1 MNDDTLPAFC
11 ATCGKSLDALR
22 AARVR
27 FTENDQWFFCSA
39 AHADE
44 FEADQDKKKKSGTLR
59 PPSQKLPLPPPPPA
73 PPPLRGPPPSTGLLE
88 APLPYSPLAT
98 DTSES
103 GPKTQTVRVSRARAR
118 GDGSEVVSPLDAFG
132 TWAPALVTMVG
143 ALFAAATGE
152 PFENSLAAA
161 LLLGFSMLWGRR
173 QVIHWQIQATRSRA
187 RYRERLEV
195 EGQRLTSSGPIWV
208 PESSLRPG
216 EEVVVEAGQF
226 VPADGTVAEGSAHV
240 EMWEG
245 ATGRVHLLEGDLVVA
260 GAEVI
265 TGKVHVVCTK
275 TGKERAFSPLL
286 EREARPLSTRVQMAR
301 ISHRMAREGALAVA
315 SIGGALYLFQG
326 ASIPTSLSAAGMI
339 WGSLAHPIARALP
352 GVIAARLLNRAARE
366 GICFSHEHLV
376 DRAGTVTIAAFCAR
390 GTVLHGEP
398 EVAEVHPLRDTEESE
413 LLSLAAGAESVV
425 HHPVAAAVLRAART
439 RSIQVD
445 SCRGHNAVRGMGVR
459 CVSSKGDQLILGS
472 RELLLREK
480 VAIAMAEDTLR
491 GLESRGLTAL
501 MLAQNSHL
509 IGVIALQDSL
519 RAGAKAA
526 IQVLLDE
533 RIEPVLMSG
542 DSRATTEA
550 VAHALA
556 VEHVRPEIP
565 ASGRAQEIT
574 SLIEGGA
581 TVAVIGTSP
590 RDDAA
595 LGAAPIPI
603 VLDGAAVSWRDAK
616 HGKERAIGLGG
627 RHVLAAPL
635 ALVTARRIRM
645 LGIRALLFTLL
656 PTGVAVATAIA
667 FLAPLYL
674 PPLVAAL
681 GAALASRLS
690 LPDSNAS
697 LGGY

>member
-1 MNDDTLPAFC
+1 MNDDTRPAFC

-27 FTENDQWFFCSA
+27 FTEADQWFFCSA

-44 FEADQDKKKKSGTLR
+44 FKVGQDKWKRGGAPRTPTR
-59 PPSQKLPLPPPPPA
+59 PPPPPPPTLPPARVA
-73 PPPLRGPPPSTGLLE
+73 PPLGGLLE

-98 DTSES
+98 DTSEAS
-103 GPKTQTVRVSRARAR
+103 TKATTVRVSGVRPK
-118 GDGSEVVSPLDAFG
+118 GGGSDVVSPLEAFG
-132 TWAPALVTMVG
+132 TWAPVAVTMVG
-143 ALFAAATGE
+143 ALFAAAIGE
-152 PFENSLAAA
+152 PFENSLAAG
-161 LLLGFSMLWGRR
+161 LILGFSMLWGRR
-173 QVIHWQIQATRSRA
+173 QVFHWEEQATQVRSR
-187 RYRERLEV
+187 YRDRLEI
-195 EGQRLTSSGPIWV
+195 EGRRVTSGGPIWV

-245 ATGRVHLLEGDLVVA
+245 ATSRVHLLEGDRVVA

-265 TGKVHVVCTK
+265 TGKIHVVCTK
-275 TGKERAFSPLL
+275 TGRERAFSPLL
-286 EREARPLSTRVQMAR
+286 GREARPLPTRVQTAR
-301 ISHRMAREGALAVA
+301 ISHHMAAEGAVA
-315 SIGGALYLFQG
+315 AATVGGSLYLFQG
-326 ASIPTSLSAAGMI
+326 ASIPTTLAAAGMI

-352 GVIAARLLNRAARE
+352 GVIAGRFLHRAARE

-376 DRAGTVTIAAFCAR
+376 DRAGTVTVAAFCAR

-398 EVAEVHPLRDTEESE
+398 EVAEVHPLRDTEEAD

-439 RSIQVD
+439 RSIHVD

-491 GLESRGLTAL
+491 ALESRGLTAL
-501 MLAQNSHL
+501 MLAQNGHL

-533 RIEPVLMSG
+533 RIEPVLISG

-565 ASGRAQEIT
+565 ASGRAQEVI

-616 HGKERAIGLGG
+616 HGRERAIGLGG
-627 RHVLAAPL
+627 RQVLAAPL
-635 ALVTARRIRM
+635 ALVTARRIRT
-645 LGIRALLFTLL
+645 LGIRALLLTLL

-667 FLAPLYL
+667 FLVPLFV
-674 PPLVAAL
+674 PPLVAAM
-681 GAALASRLS
+681 GAALAARLS
-690 LPDSNAS
+690 LRDSSTS
-697 LGGY
+697 LGSH

>member
-1 MNDDTLPAFC
+1 
-11 ATCGKSLDALR
+11 
-22 AARVR
+22 
-27 FTENDQWFFCSA
+27 
-39 AHADE
+39 
-44 FEADQDKKKKSGTLR
+44 
-59 PPSQKLPLPPPPPA
+59 
-73 PPPLRGPPPSTGLLE
+73 
-88 APLPYSPLAT
+88 
-98 DTSES
+98 
-103 GPKTQTVRVSRARAR
+103 
-118 GDGSEVVSPLDAFG
+118 
-132 TWAPALVTMVG
+132 
-143 ALFAAATGE
+143 
-152 PFENSLAAA
+152 
-161 LLLGFSMLWGRR
+161 
-173 QVIHWQIQATRSRA
+173 
-187 RYRERLEV
+187 
-195 EGQRLTSSGPIWV
+195 
-208 PESSLRPG
+208 
-216 EEVVVEAGQF
+216 
-226 VPADGTVAEGSAHV
+226 
-240 EMWEG
+240 
-245 ATGRVHLLEGDLVVA
+245 
-260 GAEVI
+260 
-265 TGKVHVVCTK
+265 
-275 TGKERAFSPLL
+275 
-286 EREARPLSTRVQMAR
+286 
-301 ISHRMAREGALAVA
+301 
-315 SIGGALYLFQG
+315 
-326 ASIPTSLSAAGMI
+326 MI

-352 GVIAARLLNRAARE
+352 GVVATRFLNQAARE
-366 GICFSHEHLV
+366 GICFSHEQLV

-398 EVAEVHPLRDTEESE
+398 EVAEVHPLRDTDESE

-439 RSIQVD
+439 RSIPVD

-491 GLESRGLTAL
+491 ALESRGLTAL

-526 IQVLLDE
+526 VQIRLDE

-542 DSRATTEA
+542 DSRTTTEA

-565 ASGRAQEIT
+565 ASGRAQEII

-595 LGAAPIPI
+595 LGAAPVPI

-635 ALVTARRIRM
+635 VLVTARRIRT
-645 LGIRALLFTLL
+645 LGIRALLLTLL
-656 PTGVAVATAIA
+656 PTGVAVATAVA
-667 FLAPLYL
+667 FLAPLFV
-674 PPLVAAL
+674 PPLVAAV
-681 GAALASRLS
+681 GAALAARVTLS
-690 LPDSNAS
+690 ESNAS
-697 LGGY
+697 LGSY